1 MVTKITMRWKIITKK
16 NYEQRM
22 DYICKEKDDLTK
34 PSFNDDLD
42 SLFEEIRLG
51 KEQNDWVETNI
62 LAKVTEKELKS
73 LQRKNINVIS
83 LDDNRLFGARNDCKL
98 FTNPFQFPVN
108 KDMTRAETKVSESDS
123 KYVER
128 FGYRRTFTI
137 KNPLKRKISS
147 SSVDNL
153 L

>member
-1 MVTKITMRWKIITKK
+1 
-16 NYEQRM
+16 M

-51 KEQNDWVETNI
+51 KEQNDWVETNT
-62 LAKVTEKELKS
+62 LSKATEEELKL

-83 LDDNRLFGARNDCKL
+83 LDDGRLFEARNDFKL
-98 FTNPFQFPVN
+98 FRNPFQFPVN
-108 KDMTRAETKVSESDS
+108 EDVTRAETKVSESDS
-123 KYVER
+123 KFVER

-147 SSVDNL
+147 SSVDNFL
-153 L
+153 